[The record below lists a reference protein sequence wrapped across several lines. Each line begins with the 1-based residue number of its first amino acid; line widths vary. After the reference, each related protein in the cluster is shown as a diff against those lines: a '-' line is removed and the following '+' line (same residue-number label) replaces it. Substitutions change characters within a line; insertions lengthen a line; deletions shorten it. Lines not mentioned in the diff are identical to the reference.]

1 MAFSTFNSLNSLMR
15 NKKAITTTSVSSGSS
30 TPTYY
35 ETLFNL
41 NSVSGLQLWL
51 DGNDPN
57 NTGTAPTNGSTIS
70 TWYDKSGYG
79 RNATASVAG
88 TYSSTYKAV
97 TFSNSF
103 YTTTYSAAPTNE
115 SCFIVFNV
123 SNSNAPMVMIGAN
136 TGGREAALY
145 NTSSFGIINSII
157 VWGSITGGVGTIGTT
172 YLGEVFVSGGTN
184 TYSTVNGAISLTG
197 PTSVT
202 AFTSGVTTN
211 LGREATTGIPFY
223 GNIMEILI
231 YNSFL
236 STTDRQKVEG
246 YLAWKWGIKA
256 NLPTSHPYYNITSY
270 YASLFNNNSISGMQL
285 WLDAGDPNNNS
296 VVPTTGSTITT
307 WYDKSGFGRN
317 ATANSAI
324 TYNTAGL
331 AANYPALTFVATSP
345 RWLTG
350 NVNLTTDKL
359 TVFAI
364 GSMASSSGVA
374 ARIIGFSNAAG
385 TNDFNSG
392 SFFGLL
398 RQSNTGVGPYR
409 NGTYTANDPPSY
421 STPYLWEAWYDGTN
435 QNATVQKGNTTSIGS
450 NASSGNF
457 GITFYTVAAN
467 PNTGDL
473 HYLTGSISEIIIYNR
488 SLSTTE
494 RQQVEGYLSWKWGL
508 QANLPSTHPYYYTSP
523 QFRAFYLDTSPL
535 LTNYYRFE
543 TNDINSTSVIN
554 NATNIYDASFVNG
567 ATFSTTADTYKV
579 GTSGLYLNSTGVVA
593 TSPYFASI
601 PMTLGSSGITFAIWF
616 KSNASGSWARIW
628 ETGNGTEGNTIV
640 TTSSYNGT
648 SRLSYEVY
656 VNSTTTLVD
665 SGLTVNDNTWRHF
678 AWTINTN
685 GTWLAYI
692 NGTLYKTDTGKNY
705 PLSVLRNYVWLG
717 KSAWG
722 DAPFNGYMDDY
733 RIYNTVLS
741 AVDVANLY
749 NYNGFVASTNNYYP
763 LSPSWVTFYSN
774 LLAYYRMDDALGATT
789 VAEPISTYTG
799 TVVNGV
805 RFGSAGIVGNCATFN
820 GTNSYIGIPY
830 QVLNNIATGTIMAW
844 VYPTSLTSGIICA
857 KQHNSVNTIGVLSIG
872 SYAAT
877 GGPYTAGTA
886 GYVYWHASNSQ
897 SVAASSSGVAISVN
911 AWTHIAVTFSASYVN
926 IYINGGL
933 VSTTATNGS
942 LPNLTSSTS
951 TTIGILYDGG
961 TNPGPFAGKIDEF
974 SVWTTA
980 LNPSQ
985 VNYIY
990 KTQLYGLGNF
1000 YLDTTS
1006 YLLNHYRFETYDVV
1020 GTTVMNYAT
1029 KKYDA
1034 TLVNSPP
1041 LLSTAG
1047 GYRVGSSALSLTTA
1061 SSQYVTISNTII
1073 LNATFGFSVACW
1085 FTTTALNGFQRLFD
1099 FSTNAT
1105 TSGIAIYVDQGTGRL
1120 GIRIPSTSV
1129 GATLTTKVVTDSIW
1143 RHVAWVISPSGVNRV
1158 YIDGVLDTTVS
1169 STFPSLTLISNFIGK
1184 SNQGDNLYGGKID
1197 DFRVY
1202 NVALSAADVT
1212 ELYKYTGAS
1221 RTLTYYPQS
1230 PTWTPFYNNLIANYR
1245 LEDAPG
1251 STTVAEQINAYN
1263 GTVNGT
1269 ITFGSPGKIGTS
1281 ALFNGSTGYIAL
1293 PSIRLTATTLSFA
1306 VWALMTTIPT
1316 DIGRTFIE
1324 LSNSVSDNIRLF
1336 MYASNLIGVI
1346 NSSDTTLF
1354 SLSSYTN
1361 QWVHIAVVING
1372 TTWTAYLN
1380 GVLQSTNTKTAFT
1393 LNTKT
1398 ANNIGRA
1405 PTQPTNPYYSGYMDD
1420 FSIWNTA
1427 LSASSVALLYRNQYL
1442 NAYNPN
1448 VYSVTRNGLVFE
1460 MTFGGNAVLTT
1471 ETFGTTMTST
1481 GAPVMVADATRG
1493 NVMYCNTV
1501 SNLQTTLTT
1510 PASFS
1515 RCFWIYTLTLGGN
1528 TLSSSDIPVWFNTNG
1543 NLSVGYNYTSGSGIA
1558 LTDPVT
1564 RGTNVWTHYVITY
1577 DNASTTMRL
1586 YVNGN
1591 SAVSNTSISIT
1602 GDSNALYINGGQY
1615 GRANA
1620 YYDNIRLYNRA
1631 LTADEVSSMYNYEAG
1646 NSTDSVTPFNY
1657 YTPTVMSFCYSVR
1670 LVVSTYTGAVMQ
1682 LRRSSDN
1689 AISDFYTDATQSY
1702 LTTAAGGTGSTFNS
1716 WIGTSTAYVAK
1727 WYDQG
1732 NLANH
1737 GINSTNTTT
1746 QPTITIVNGK
1756 YVLYFVAA
1764 NSTVINITTPCK
1776 PNTVFSQF
1784 YLANT
1789 NEFHTIISTPNDY
1802 SLRFC
1807 LLNFNTPGGN
1817 NEGDWFYYSGGT
1829 KFSNVNNNTTAT
1841 TVSFTNW
1848 QTFSLST
1855 SSPTWTNPSVANMS
1869 FSTVGTSGFSAS
1881 RGLTGYMTEMICHNT
1896 TMTQVEM
1903 KNYYSTSLFNSLFV
1917 TPSLNYD
1924 ANVNVRGSSSL
1935 VSSWGDLTDA
1945 YPVVQ
1950 SNNSYRPTLV
1960 TLNQNGLSGISY
1972 DGTAG
1977 RILITST
1984 SPMNSITTFTLFMV
1998 LKFNTVGTENMFFS
2012 SGGAWQTGAMRLL
2025 TSTSN
2030 IRISLNNPSNANDF
2044 NTGILPAI
2052 NTAFVLMVNFSSASG
2067 QARGYIRYN
2076 GTASSV
2082 NTYYTSPVTLR
2093 TDSFSFGGW
2102 DQSTGSFMN
2111 GIIYQSLLYNRDLT
2125 NTEITNIENSLYNRW
2140 SIVPTQSGTIYA
2152 RYKAEDYTTS
2162 TNIWRD
2168 STGNGRNIPSG
2179 EITSTGLALFGTTA
2193 NTNGA
2198 TNSFVTLQGT
2208 SSSRIQF
2215 TTANLTNYT
2224 LFTVARYTGGSRQR
2238 IFNAS
2243 SGNWLSGFHGGDT
2256 GVAYHEGWIT
2266 NNANRFD
2273 NKWIISSDSSALYR
2287 ANEISYVNSAV
2298 GVTYL
2303 PPLSINSIAS
2313 VNQPS
2318 DFQVVD
2324 VLIYSTYLSAANIRI
2339 VERYLREL
2347 YRIYHAG
2354 LLWKRFT
2361 KYHGESPTYDDTAFT
2376 SLTSTGSGTTNF
2388 TNVSTATGAVQGVNA
2403 SENYSIFWYGYLL
2416 CDFTGTWT
2424 FGLSSDDGSYMWI
2437 GENARQNNYTI
2448 ANCNINNGQPHG
2460 MVNVT
2465 CTVSLVSGVYYPIRI
2480 FFGEIGGADDC
2491 QFYYTRNGSANSY
2504 DFNGKFFS

>member
-15 NKKAITTTSVSSGSS
+15 NKKAVTTTSVSSGSS

-123 SNSNAPMVMIGAN
+123 SNSNAAMAMIGAN
-136 TGGREAALY
+136 TGGREAAIY
-145 NTSSFGIINSII
+145 NTNTSFGIINSGI

-202 AFTSGVTTN
+202 AFTNGVTTN

-345 RWLTG
+345 QWLTG

-359 TVFAI
+359 TVFVI
-364 GSMASSSGVA
+364 GSMASSSGGA

-385 TNDFNSG
+385 TNDFGSG

-409 NGTYTANDPPSY
+409 NGTYTANDPPSN

-467 PNTGDL
+467 PNTGDA

-508 QANLPSTHPYYYTSP
+508 EANLPSTHPYYYTSP

-554 NATNIYDASFVNG
+554 YATNIYDASFVNG

-579 GTSGLYLNSTGVVA
+579 GTSGLYLNSTGVAA

-628 ETGNGTEGNTIV
+628 ETGNGPGGNTID

-656 VNSTTTLVD
+656 VNNSTGPGGLVD

-678 AWTINTN
+678 AWTMNTN

-705 PLSVLRNYVWLG
+705 PSTLVRANVWLG
-717 KSAWG
+717 KSEWG

-749 NYNGFVASTNNYYP
+749 NYNGFVVSTNNYYP

-774 LLAYYRMDDALGATT
+774 LLAYYRMDDAVGATT

-805 RFGSAGIVGNCATFN
+805 TFGSAGIVGKCATFN
-820 GTNSYIGIPY
+820 GTNSYISIPY
-830 QVLNNIATGTIMAW
+830 QVLNNIARGTIMAW
-844 VYPTSLTSGIICA
+844 VYPTALTSGIICA
-857 KQHNSVNTIGVLSIG
+857 KQHNNVNTIGVLSIG

-877 GGPYTAGTA
+877 DGHNTAGTA

-911 AWTHIAVTFSASYVN
+911 AWTHVAVTFSASYVN

-942 LPNLTSSTS
+942 LPNLTSPTTTS
-951 TTIGILYDGG
+951 IGVFYGDGNYYG
-961 TNPGPFAGKIDEF
+961 AFAGKIDEF

-1041 LLSTAG
+1041 LHSTAG

-1073 LNATFGFSVACW
+1073 PNATFGFSVACW
-1085 FTTTALNGFQRLFD
+1085 FTTIVANAYQRVFD
-1099 FSTNAT
+1099 FGTSGG
-1105 TSGIAIYVDQGTGRL
+1105 SGIAIYVDQSTGKL
-1120 GIRIPSTSV
+1120 GIFVPSTSV
-1129 GATLTTKVVTDSIW
+1129 STTLTTKVVTNSIW
-1143 RHVAWVISPSGVNRV
+1143 RHVALVISPSGTHRV
-1158 YIDGVLDTTVS
+1158 YINGVLDTTVN
-1169 STFPSLTLISNFIGK
+1169 STFPSLTLTTNYIGK
-1184 SNQGDNLYGGKID
+1184 SGGVNDSLYGGKID

-1212 ELYKYTGAS
+1212 ELYKYTGTS

-1230 PTWTPFYNNLIANYR
+1230 PTWTPFYNNLIANYS

-1293 PSIRLTATTLSFA
+1293 PSITLTASTLSFA
-1306 VWALMTTIPT
+1306 FWALMTTIPT
-1316 DIGRTFIE
+1316 DVGRTFIE
-1324 LSNSVSDNIRLF
+1324 LGNSGSDNIRLF
-1336 MYASNLIGVI
+1336 MNASSLIGVI
-1346 NSSDTTLF
+1346 NSGDTTLF
-1354 SLSSYTN
+1354 SLSSYAN

-1405 PTQPTNPYYSGYMDD
+1405 PTQSANPYYSGYMDD
-1420 FSIWNTA
+1420 MSIWNTA

-1460 MTFGGNAVLTT
+1460 MTFGGSTVPTT
-1471 ETFGTTMTST
+1471 ETFGTTITST

-1493 NVMYCNTV
+1493 RVMYCNTS

-1528 TLSSSDIPVWFNTNG
+1528 TLSSLDIPVWFNNNV

-1558 LTDPVT
+1558 LTDPVS

-1577 DNASTTMRL
+1577 DNASTTMTL

-1615 GRANA
+1615 SRMNA

-1646 NSTDSVTPFNY
+1646 NSTDGLVALTAPSA
-1657 YTPTVMSFCYSVR
+1657 PTIG
-1670 LVVSTYTGAVMQ
+1670 TATATGA
-1682 LRRSSDN
+1682 
-1689 AISDFYTDATQSY
+1689 
-1702 LTTAAGGTGSTFNS
+1702 TTATVAFTAPSGTVTSYTATSSPGGITGTGSTSPISMTGLTAGTAYTFTVTATNS
-1716 WIGTSTAYVAK
+1716 AGTS
-1727 WYDQG
+1727 
-1732 NLANH
+1732 
-1737 GINSTNTTT
+1737 
-1746 QPTITIVNGK
+1746 
-1756 YVLYFVAA
+1756 AA
-1764 NSTVINITTPCK
+1764 
-1776 PNTVFSQF
+1776 
-1784 YLANT
+1784 
-1789 NEFHTIISTPNDY
+1789 
-1802 SLRFC
+1802 
-1807 LLNFNTPGGN
+1807 
-1817 NEGDWFYYSGGT
+1817 
-1829 KFSNVNNNTTAT
+1829 
-1841 TVSFTNW
+1841 
-1848 QTFSLST
+1848 
-1855 SSPTWTNPSVANMS
+1855 
-1869 FSTVGTSGFSAS
+1869 SAAS
-1881 RGLTGYMTEMICHNT
+1881 
-1896 TMTQVEM
+1896 
-1903 KNYYSTSLFNSLFV
+1903 
-1917 TPSLNYD
+1917 
-1924 ANVNVRGSSSL
+1924 
-1935 VSSWGDLTDA
+1935 
-1945 YPVVQ
+1945 
-1950 SNNSYRPTLV
+1950 
-1960 TLNQNGLSGISY
+1960 
-1972 DGTAG
+1972 
-1977 RILITST
+1977 
-1984 SPMNSITTFTLFMV
+1984 NSITTSSAVFTLRQSGIIVPDNIAYFTAAANSFNEAISGGQISSLTYSSGTGATAYLNGTYYFSTSSYTLTGATGTDAFNGV
-1998 LKFNTVGTENMFFS
+1998 LLGPPYILFS
-2012 SGGAWQTGAMRLL
+2012 SHKNR
-2025 TSTSN
+2025 N
-2030 IRISLNNPSNANDF
+2030 IFYHSGNIPTTYNKNELNNAVSYTQNPYNTSRAYQGGGGGFGSANYF
-2044 NTGILPAI
+2044 RT
-2052 NTAFVLMVNFSSASG
+2052 T
-2067 QARGYIRYN
+2067 YN
-2076 GTASSV
+2076 
-2082 NTYYTSPVTLR
+2082 
-2093 TDSFSFGGW
+2093 
-2102 DQSTGSFMN
+2102 
-2111 GIIYQSLLYNRDLT
+2111 
-2125 NTEITNIENSLYNRW
+2125 
-2140 SIVPTQSGTIYA
+2140 
-2152 RYKAEDYTTS
+2152 
-2162 TNIWRD
+2162 
-2168 STGNGRNIPSG
+2168 
-2179 EITSTGLALFGTTA
+2179 
-2193 NTNGA
+2193 
-2198 TNSFVTLQGT
+2198 
-2208 SSSRIQF
+2208 
-2215 TTANLTNYT
+2215 
-2224 LFTVARYTGGSRQR
+2224 
-2238 IFNAS
+2238 
-2243 SGNWLSGFHGGDT
+2243 
-2256 GVAYHEGWIT
+2256 
-2266 NNANRFD
+2266 
-2273 NKWIISSDSSALYR
+2273 
-2287 ANEISYVNSAV
+2287 
-2298 GVTYL
+2298 
-2303 PPLSINSIAS
+2303 
-2313 VNQPS
+2313 
-2318 DFQVVD
+2318 
-2324 VLIYSTYLSAANIRI
+2324 
-2339 VERYLREL
+2339 
-2347 YRIYHAG
+2347 
-2354 LLWKRFT
+2354 
-2361 KYHGESPTYDDTAFT
+2361 T
-2376 SLTSTGSGTTNF
+2376 SLTVNGEYWQTRFPFKLLITKLEMLVRDANTTGNRVPGNITILGSDNGTTW
-2388 TNVSTATGAVQGVNA
+2388 TLVQNVTLTVVSGSSGLSNVTVNAAGTYYFYYRFVITTLKTATQG
-2403 SENYSIFWYGYLL
+2403 I
-2416 CDFTGTWT
+2416 
-2424 FGLSSDDGSYMWI
+2424 I
-2437 GENARQNNYTI
+2437 
-2448 ANCNINNGQPHG
+2448 NI
-2460 MVNVT
+2460 
-2465 CTVSLVSGVYYPIRI
+2465 
-2480 FFGEIGGADDC
+2480 C
-2491 QFYYTRNGSANSY
+2491 QFRITGNSY
-2504 DFNGKFFS
+2504 SNV